1 MRRRE
6 FITLLGGAA
15 ATWPL
20 AVHAQQPT
28 MPVVGFIR
36 DGSADASARYMA
48 AFRKGL
54 NETGTVE
61 GQNVSVEYH
70 WLEGQIDRL
79 PALIADHR
87 YRLLLRTQCARRR
100 HRAAQQEQQLAPL
113 HPMTSSARASSVG
126 GTVRPSALAVLRLMT
141 SSNVVGR
148 CTGRSAGLAPLRIR
162 YAHRKSTRR
171 H

>member
-20 AVHAQQPT
+20 AARAQQPT

-79 PALIADHR
+79 PALIADLVR
-87 YRLLLRTQCARRR
+87 
-100 HRAAQQEQQLAPL
+100 QQ
-113 HPMTSSARASSVG
+113 V
-126 GTVRPSALAVLRLMT
+126 AVIA
-141 SSNVVGR
+141 
-148 CTGRSAGLAPLRIR
+148 SAGNVPTLAAKAATATIPIVFG
-162 YAHRKSTRR
+162 
-171 H
+171 